1 MASSCGDVAHLLRTA
16 WYTVAAMV
24 LMTTQPFLVML
35 TKNVDGGYN
44 YAPITTTFLAEFMK
58 LIISFCLYNKPA
70 TKRTHNTLTTRD
82 IFQFAVPAFVY
93 FVNNNLIF
101 IILAYVSSTTYQ
113 ILSSLK
119 TVATGI
125 LFRLILKRKL
135 ADVQKTAILLLA
147 CGAAV
152 SQLPSPLP
160 AGSQTCTGPSELTQL
175 LVRFNAS
182 NGSSV
187 EINSDALLAA
197 AADAAAAEAQAAESS
212 GAGGVFIGV
221 SVALFACLN
230 SAFGGVYSELLLK
243 KDGSLHSIHLQNLL
257 LYAWGVLFN
266 FIGLLV
272 KDHELVFS
280 SGIFSGYSAA
290 VWTLVLNN
298 GKSAAAIAQRRLHS
312 SSTGSILGV
321 AHRRILTHVDSPTAL
336 AFSSSPPPHILLASS
351 WPPPRAALNGLAISA
366 ILKFADNI
374 VRVFAHTAAM
384 LLTMVLELVF
394 MSAPFSFKLLVS
406 ITIVMCVRRWR
417 LARNAPALH
426 HASPTHHNAI
436 GTTAAA
442 HIPLPPLSASTLHQ
456 VLNFSL

>member
-312 SSTGSILGV
+312 G
-321 AHRRILTHVDSPTAL
+321 D
-336 AFSSSPPPHILLASS
+336 
-351 WPPPRAALNGLAISA
+351 
-366 ILKFADNI
+366 
-374 VRVFAHTAAM
+374 
-384 LLTMVLELVF
+384 
-394 MSAPFSFKLLVS
+394 
-406 ITIVMCVRRWR
+406 C
-417 LARNAPALH
+417 
-426 HASPTHHNAI
+426 
-436 GTTAAA
+436 TAAA
-442 HIPLPPLSASTLHQ
+442 LAQ
-456 VLNFSL
+456 FWA